1 MTEALDSSILIETFI
16 KFSMVVMLGFLIGLE
31 RSIAGAKNPHAGL
44 RDFVLF
50 ALFGAIS
57 AYTADLYNS
66 DSILLIGF
74 AGFMVLL
81 FSGYWADFAHKEDVE
96 KGITTEAAA
105 ILTFFLGVLVIKG
118 VLPIAIALAIVILAV
133 LSQNKSLLQLQQ
145 KVKPF
150 ELEAALKLL
159 IITFIILPILPT
171 QSLDSF
177 ATLPLGKIKEVSR
190 NEQTIKISLDYAQ
203 TYERGEK
210 LKIYD
215 THDKALGTFSI
226 ISSQEEILEG
236 KLPEA
241 DLRKLKP
248 GGEINAEISMG
259 FINVMLSAVKPYSVW
274 LIVILVS
281 FISFI
286 GYVLVKIFG
295 SSAGIGLTGLVGGL
309 ASSTVTTLSFAKRSM
324 ETPQLN
330 RQYAIAIILASTIMF
345 PRLLLQIAVVNQQM
359 MQRMA
364 VPILMMAATGILV
377 ALFYFFKSRKE
388 KNETATLELSNP
400 FSLRS
405 AITFALVFASILML
419 TRLAINYLGEAW
431 LPLVALVSGL
441 TDADAIAFSVSDA
454 QQAGLISLDWAAFN
468 VVLGA
473 TANTFMKLMLVFTL
487 GDRDLFKRLLG
498 AVLIITAVGL
508 ISSLLYYDFWGW
520 F

>member
-1 MTEALDSSILIETFI
+1 MTETLNNTLLIDTFI
-16 KFSMVVMLGFLIGLE
+16 KFSIVAMLGFLIGLE
-31 RSIAGAKNPHAGL
+31 RSIAEAKNPHAGL

-50 ALFGAIS
+50 ALLGGVS
-57 AYTADLYNS
+57 AYTADIYANYT
-66 DSILLIGF
+66 IFI
-74 AGFMVLL
+74 AGFVGFLVLL
-81 FSGYWADFAHKEDVE
+81 FSGYWADFTDRKHGE

-105 ILTFFLGVLVIKG
+105 ILTFFLGALVIKG
-118 VLPIAIALAIVILAV
+118 FLPIAIALAIVILAV
-133 LSQNKSLLQLQQ
+133 LSQNDSLSRLQN

-177 ATLPLGKIKEVSR
+177 VTLPMGKIKALNQESQMV
-190 NEQTIKISLDYAQ
+190 TISLDYGQ
-203 TYERGEK
+203 IYNKGDQF
-210 LKIYD
+210 KIY
-215 THDKALGTFSI
+215 TEQGKTLGIFNTI
-226 ISSQEEILEG
+226 ATKEDIVEG
-236 KLPEA
+236 KLTES
-241 DLRKLKP
+241 KLEKLQP
-248 GGEINAEISMG
+248 GHKIYAEFG
-259 FINVMLSAVKPYSVW
+259 PGVINVMLSAVKPYSVW

-309 ASSTVTTLSFAKRSM
+309 ASSTVTTLSFARRSM

-345 PRLLLQIAVVNQQM
+345 PRLLIQIAVVNQQM
-359 MQRMA
+359 MMRMA
-364 VPILMMAATGILV
+364 VPILTMAAAGVIV
-377 ALFYFFKSRKE
+377 ALFYFFRARKE
-388 KNETATLELSNP
+388 QKETAALELSNP
-400 FSLRS
+400 FSLKS
-405 AITFALVFASILML
+405 AITFALVFASILMI
-419 TRLAINYLGEAW
+419 TRLAISYLGESW

-454 QQAGLISLDWAAFN
+454 QKAGLISLDWAAFN

-473 TANTFMKLMLVFTL
+473 TANTFMKLMLVYTL

-508 ISSLLYYDFWGW
+508 ISSFLYYDFS
-520 F
+520 